1 MKKLLAIILVLCL
14 VFSMIPGVL
23 AAGIKGERAMKSPLL
38 PKDALTR
45 KVSEQKMKSVKD
57 EGETETHVLYQD
69 FESGLGEWQILDAD
83 EDGYNWQLE
92 FSTAFEGFYSLA
104 SYSWYSGSAL
114 KPENWLISPKFTPAD
129 DMELS
134 WYVTA
139 IDLDYSNEFYSVYLS
154 TTGTDIEDFDVLLY
168 EGTTTGIWKRMAVD
182 LSAYSG
188 QEIYIAFCHHNS
200 TDEYAIALDLI
211 VVDEK
216 LEITPNEELTAAVD
230 GGSGFTF
237 YDLGAYPWAVYT
249 EGETS
254 YAYSTNQGKNNSESS
269 FMTTVE
275 LEEGQI
281 LTFDYK
287 VSSEKSFDE
296 LVFLVNNRVVF
307 QASGIMEDWN
317 TYKYIVHEAG
327 TYELIWSYMKDS
339 SGSEGTDTAYIDN
352 IKIAGQANHNIGE
365 AINYE
370 GVNLEYVNDGEYKW
384 LVDEI
389 DGRSAASNSNQGIH
403 DSECGFSTTVELTPN
418 DMFAFDVKVS
428 SEAFCDGLVLLING
442 EPVWSISGISDWE
455 TVVFVNDTE
464 NTETYE
470 FTFIYVKDESY
481 SAGLDSA
488 WIDNVFAGAK
498 PALAGIEFEEWSG
511 KIPVGFSK
519 QVNVLPIPKYA
530 DLSEITFSSSNTE
543 VATVDENGFVTALAE
558 GEAIIT
564 AESEEGFKATTTV
577 NAYGSRFAI
586 GSTVWNEDDTKTGW
600 NVFDLENNTFE
611 ILAENYDL
619 PSTYAMTLVNGSYY
633 GVTIE
638 NQLIVIDAK
647 TFEYTIT
654 DYSLAKDDII
664 MLALTY
670 IAKTGEFI
678 GLGID
683 YSDDNMYLYSVDF
696 RNSDIQTITKIYTDE
711 TLLTLAADLEGR
723 LYSIAADTGKLYQ
736 IGRRSGG
743 LKLLGNTGVS
753 PMYVQS
759 MAFDHNTGELFW
771 AMLQDPDPAVCIR
784 NGFSMYNGVLV
795 KVNIETA
802 ELEYLIDNVGAVVG
816 LSIPYE
822 YPEVEEVP
830 VTGIS
835 LKNRFEWVNWGEQL
849 ALEANV
855 IPENATVWRI
865 LFESD
870 NEDVAVV
877 DKNGVVT
884 VVGRGVANITATT
897 LDGGFKKTCTIYSS
911 YDMQYHLQEDFEGE
925 DLDGWEI
932 FDQDEDGYAWTV
944 QEGNEFFSPVS
955 GTHFITSASYLNY
968 VGALTPDNWLVSPV
982 FTVQEGYMLS
992 WYDVAVDPN
1001 YADDNYSVYISILG
1015 ERGSLTEDFTIE
1027 LYNGVPT
1034 GEWTKHRVDLSEYAG
1049 KEVRIAFRHHN
1060 VTDEYKLAL
1069 DLIEIT
1075 HVDTSTPQIGDAN
1088 MDDKFNTGDAVILL
1102 RSIVGNVTLD
1112 DQQKFLA
1119 EMNGDDTL
1127 NTGDAA
1133 IMLLILATK

>member
-1 MKKLLAIILVLCL
+1 M
-14 VFSMIPGVL
+14 
-23 AAGIKGERAMKSPLL
+23 
-38 PKDALTR
+38 
-45 KVSEQKMKSVKD
+45 
-57 EGETETHVLYQD
+57 
-69 FESGLGEWQILDAD
+69 
-83 EDGYNWQLE
+83 
-92 FSTAFEGFYSLA
+92 
-104 SYSWYSGSAL
+104 
-114 KPENWLISPKFTPAD
+114 FT
-129 DMELS
+129 
-134 WYVTA
+134 
-139 IDLDYSNEFYSVYLS
+139 
-154 TTGTDIEDFDVLLY
+154 FDV
-168 EGTTTGIWKRMAVD
+168 
-182 LSAYSG
+182 
-188 QEIYIAFCHHNS
+188 
-200 TDEYAIALDLI
+200 
-211 VVDEK
+211 
-216 LEITPNEELTAAVD
+216 
-230 GGSGFTF
+230 
-237 YDLGAYPWAVYT
+237 
-249 EGETS
+249 
-254 YAYSTNQGKNNSESS
+254 
-269 FMTTVE
+269 
-275 LEEGQI
+275 
-281 LTFDYK
+281 
-287 VSSEKSFDE
+287 
-296 LVFLVNNRVVF
+296 
-307 QASGIMEDWN
+307 
-317 TYKYIVHEAG
+317 
-327 TYELIWSYMKDS
+327 
-339 SGSEGTDTAYIDN
+339 N
-352 IKIAGQANHNIGE
+352 IE
-365 AINYE
+365 RSNY
-370 GVNLEYVNDGEYKW
+370 
-384 LVDEI
+384 
-389 DGRSAASNSNQGIH
+389 
-403 DSECGFSTTVELTPN
+403 
-418 DMFAFDVKVS
+418 
-428 SEAFCDGLVLLING
+428 DGLVLLING

-586 GSTVWNEDDTKTGW
+586 GSTIWNEDDTKTGW

-633 GVTIE
+633 GVTTE

-771 AMLQDPDPAVCIR
+771 AMLQDPAPAVCIR

-802 ELEYLIDNVGAVVG
+802 ELEYLIDNVGEVIG

-877 DKNGVVT
+877 DK
-884 VVGRGVANITATT
+884 TA
-897 LDGGFKKTCTIYSS
+897 
-911 YDMQYHLQEDFEGE
+911 
-925 DLDGWEI
+925 
-932 FDQDEDGYAWTV
+932 
-944 QEGNEFFSPVS
+944 
-955 GTHFITSASYLNY
+955 
-968 VGALTPDNWLVSPV
+968 
-982 FTVQEGYMLS
+982 
-992 WYDVAVDPN
+992 
-1001 YADDNYSVYISILG
+1001 
-1015 ERGSLTEDFTIE
+1015 
-1027 LYNGVPT
+1027 
-1034 GEWTKHRVDLSEYAG
+1034 
-1049 KEVRIAFRHHN
+1049 
-1060 VTDEYKLAL
+1060 
-1069 DLIEIT
+1069 
-1075 HVDTSTPQIGDAN
+1075 
-1088 MDDKFNTGDAVILL
+1088 
-1102 RSIVGNVTLD
+1102 
-1112 DQQKFLA
+1112 
-1119 EMNGDDTL
+1119 
-1127 NTGDAA
+1127 
-1133 IMLLILATK
+1133 